1 MCCKAKGHLIEN
13 CPRDPNLKTGQNVSL
28 EHDRLFKMK
37 DNRTVFAETMA
48 QTTQM
53 LKKLVVVEG
62 GDEFKSMRQTAF
74 KRGIME
80 FEDFNYEP
88 FNEFIL
94 VRDKV

>member
-1 MCCKAKGHLIEN
+1 
-13 CPRDPNLKTGQNVSL
+13 
-28 EHDRLFKMK
+28 
-37 DNRTVFAETMA
+37 
-48 QTTQM
+48 M